1 MKTVPR
7 PEPAVKGASWPSRLL
22 DGLGGLGGW
31 LVGPDPGLNR
41 LRIVLCAMATIA
53 GAIGA
58 EWLFVHFTGALLR
71 PAPPAAAGAAA
82 AGRVVAAN
90 HALLIFAMI
99 LGGVIGLTAAISVQD
114 TRPRDQVV
122 SMLVLPVPMI
132 AVMALALA
140 VAHHRVLALCL
151 LPLILAVG
159 TYPRRFGPA
168 GVRVGPLV
176 FTGYLF
182 GFLLGSVITLGDT
195 GWLTA
200 EIGVGIVVAIAV
212 KVGVFHDTSS
222 RALRRTQ
229 RSYAARAR
237 RLAGLALAA
246 FDEPGP
252 RASRRLDRHKTRLGE
267 ATHLIEGQLADPGV
281 AQADSAAALLHQRLF
296 DSWLALANLS
306 RFAAA
311 LGRSPLYAG
320 QRKQVREILAS
331 LRDGRLDDARASAL
345 AFAET
350 LTAPADPDG
359 DNTEII
365 AHRFAG
371 SVTDFADALSQW
383 LELGAQDQPAGAHA
397 LFTPAVPLRQGG
409 SLSITAAATA
419 EASSTAEPGLH
430 LRLVAV
436 APYVRTAIQ
445 VGVAVGAAIALGDL
459 LSGQRFYWAAIG
471 AFVVFQGT
479 SNTEEQVSK
488 ALSRIVGTLVGI
500 VVGDRLV
507 DLIGPHAAAWTIV
520 IILVSVLLGLYLQRA
535 DYAFLVIGITVMV
548 SQLYT
553 ELGDFS
559 TALLVQR
566 LEETAIGAAVA
577 AAVVLVV
584 LPLHASRVA
593 RVALRGYLAAMA
605 SLLRHTCAAFG
616 GQEDAALRQDDTRAL
631 NTAYQALATSIQS
644 MRRIQAGGQSQRA
657 GATIVAATSARRY
670 ALNLVRDIPPTAVP
684 IAVPDAGTAALL
696 NRGGQ
701 TLEASLT
708 SLQSALAGPG
718 GYTYTRS
725 ASLFDVI
732 EQRLVASGGG
742 SSDGQLA
749 LRDLRLIDGALAEL
763 AIAMGLHVISYDI
776 GPADDHVRS
785 AGAPTPA
792 APDPAGEPA
801 APDAGGEPAA
811 PDPAGE
817 PASSQSAAADG
828 GEPDR

>member
-1 MKTVPR
+1 VKAVLR

-41 LRIVLCAMATIA
+41 LRVVLCAMVTIA

-71 PAPPAAAGAAA
+71 PAPPAAAGADAA
-82 AGRVVAAN
+82 VRVAAAN
-90 HALLIFAMI
+90 HALLIFAMV

-114 TRPRDQVV
+114 TQPRDQVV

-132 AVMALALA
+132 AVLALSLA
-140 VAHHRVLALCL
+140 VAPHRVLALCL
-151 LPLILAVG
+151 LPLILAAG

-168 GVRVGPLV
+168 GVRVAPLL

-182 GFLLGSVITLGDT
+182 GFLLRSVITLGDT

-200 EIGVGIVVAIAV
+200 EIGVGIVVAIVV

-252 RASRRLDRHKTRLGE
+252 RASRRLYRHKTRLGE
-267 ATHLIEGQLADPGV
+267 ATQLIDGQLADPGV
-281 AQADSAAALLHQRLF
+281 AQGDSAAALLHQRLF
-296 DSWLALANLS
+296 DSWLALSNLA

-311 LGRSPLYAG
+311 LGRSPLHAG
-320 QRKQVREILAS
+320 QREQVREILAS
-331 LRDGRLDDARASAL
+331 LRDGRFDSARASAL
-345 AFAET
+345 AFAGT

-359 DNTEII
+359 DNTEIM

-383 LELGAQDQPAGAHA
+383 LELGARDQPAGAEA

-409 SLSITAAATA
+409 SLSVTAAATA
-419 EASSTAEPGLH
+419 EASSTAEPGRH
-430 LRLVAV
+430 PRRVAV

-445 VGVAVGAAIALGDL
+445 VGVAIGVAIALGDL

-479 SNTEEQVSK
+479 SNTEEQISK

-507 DLIGPHAAAWTIV
+507 DLMGPHAAAWVIV
-520 IILVSVLLGLYLQRA
+520 IILASVLLGLYLQRA

-566 LEETAIGAAVA
+566 FEETAIGAAVA

-605 SLLRHTCAAFG
+605 SLLRHTYATLG
-616 GQEDAALRQDDTRAL
+616 GEEDAALLQDDTRAL
-631 NTAYQALATSIQS
+631 NTAYQALASSIRS

-657 GATIVAATSARRY
+657 GTTIVAATSARRY
-670 ALNLVRDIPPTAVP
+670 ALNLVRDIPPAAVPPADTAV
-684 IAVPDAGTAALL
+684 LL
-696 NRGGQ
+696 DRGCQ
-701 TLEASLT
+701 TLQTSLT

-725 ASLFDVI
+725 ASLFDLI
-732 EQRLVASGGG
+732 EQRLAAPGRGSG
-742 SSDGQLA
+742 DGHLA
-749 LRDLRLIDGALAEL
+749 LRDLRLVDGALAEL
-763 AIAMGLHVISYDI
+763 AGALGLHVTSYDI
-776 GPADDHVRS
+776 GPAEDQIRS
-785 AGAPTPA
+785 AG
-792 APDPAGEPA
+792 
-801 APDAGGEPAA
+801 A

-817 PASSQSAAADG
+817 PASSQSTVADG
-828 GEPDR
+828 SEPDR

>member
-1 MKTVPR
+1 MKAVLR
-7 PEPAVKGASWPSRLL
+7 PEAAVKGDSWPSRLL

-31 LVGPDPGLNR
+31 LVAPDPGLNR
-41 LRIVLCAMATIA
+41 LRTVLGAILTIA

-58 EWLFVHFTGALLR
+58 EWLFVRFTGALQR
-71 PAPPAAAGAAA
+71 SAPPAAAGTAAA
-82 AGRVVAAN
+82 VRVAAAN
-90 HALLIFAMI
+90 HAVLVFAMV
-99 LGGVIGLTAAISVQD
+99 LGGVVGLTAAISVQD
-114 TRPRDQVV
+114 TQPRDQVV
-122 SMLVLPVPMI
+122 SILVLPVPMI
-132 AVMALALA
+132 AVLALSLA
-140 VAHHRVLALCL
+140 VARHRVLALCL
-151 LPLILAVG
+151 LPLILAAG
-159 TYPRRFGPA
+159 TYLRRFGPV
-168 GVRVGPLV
+168 GVRVGPLL
-176 FTGYLF
+176 FSGYLF
-182 GFLLGSVITLGDT
+182 GFLLGSVISLGDT

-200 EIGVGIVVAIAV
+200 EIGVGIVVAIVV
-212 KVGVFHDTSS
+212 KVGVFHDISR

-252 RASRRLDRHKTRLGE
+252 RASRRLYRYKTRLGE
-267 ATHLIEGQLADPGV
+267 ATQLIDGQLADPGV

-296 DSWLALANLS
+296 DSWLALGNLA

-320 QRKQVREILAS
+320 QREQVREILAS
-331 LRDGRLDDARASAL
+331 LRDGRCDSARASAL

-371 SVTDFADALSQW
+371 SVTDFTDALSQW
-383 LELGAQDQPAGAHA
+383 LVLGAQDQPGGGA
-397 LFTPAVPLRQGG
+397 LFAPAVPLRQGG
-409 SLSITAAATA
+409 SLSVTAAATA
-419 EASSTAEPGLH
+419 EASSTAEPGH
-430 LRLVAV
+430 YMRRAAV

-445 VGVAVGAAIALGDL
+445 VGVAIGAAIALGDL

-479 SNTEEQVSK
+479 SNTEEQVGK
-488 ALSRIVGTLVGI
+488 ALSRIVGTIVGI
-500 VVGDRLV
+500 VVGSYLV
-507 DLIGPHAAAWTIV
+507 DLIGPHAAAWMIV
-520 IILVSVLLGLYLQRA
+520 IILASVLLGLYLQRA

-548 SQLYT
+548 SQLYA

-559 TALLVQR
+559 NSLLVQR

-577 AAVVLVV
+577 AVVVVAV

-605 SLLRHTCAAFG
+605 SLLRRAY
-616 GQEDAALRQDDTRAL
+616 AALGGEEEAALLQDDTRAL
-631 NTAYQALATSIQS
+631 DTAYRALASSIQS

-657 GATIVAATSARRY
+657 GATIAAATSARHY
-670 ALNLVRDIPPTAVP
+670 ALNLVRDIPSA
-684 IAVPDAGTAALL
+684 AVPDADTAALM
-696 NRGGQ
+696 NRGCQ
-701 TLEASLT
+701 TLQASLT
-708 SLQSALAGPG
+708 SLQSAVAGPDG
-718 GYTYTRS
+718 CTYTRS
-725 ASLFDVI
+725 ASLFDLI
-732 EQRLVASGGG
+732 EQRLAAPWSGNG
-742 SSDGQLA
+742 DGRLA

-763 AIAMGLHVISYDI
+763 ADALGLPVTSYDI
-776 GPADDHVRS
+776 GPADDHIRS
-785 AGAPTPA
+785 AT
-792 APDPAGEPA
+792 
-801 APDAGGEPAA
+801 A

-817 PASSQSAAADG
+817 PASSQSGAADG

>member
-1 MKTVPR
+1 VKAVLR

-22 DGLGGLGGW
+22 DGLDGLGGW

-41 LRIVLCAMATIA
+41 LRTVLCAMLTIA

-82 AGRVVAAN
+82 AVRVVAAN
-90 HALLIFAMI
+90 HAVLIFAMV
-99 LGGVIGLTAAISVQD
+99 LGGVVGLTAAIAVQD

-132 AVMALALA
+132 AVLALSLA
-140 VAHHRVLALCL
+140 VARHRVLALCL
-151 LPLILAVG
+151 LPVILAAG
-159 TYPRRFGPA
+159 TYLRRFGPV
-168 GVRVGPLV
+168 GVRVGPML
-176 FTGYLF
+176 FSGYLF

-200 EIGVGIVVAIAV
+200 EIEVGIVVAIVV
-212 KVGVFHDTSS
+212 KAGVFHDTSR
-222 RALRRTQ
+222 RALQRTQ

-252 RASRRLDRHKTRLGE
+252 RASRRLYRHKARLGE
-267 ATHLIEGQLADPGV
+267 ATQLIDGQLADPGV
-281 AQADSAAALLHQRLF
+281 AQADSAAALLHQHLF
-296 DSWLALANLS
+296 DSWLALGNLT

-311 LGRSPLYAG
+311 LGRSPLHAG
-320 QRKQVREILAS
+320 QREQVREMLAS
-331 LRDGRLDDARASAL
+331 LQDGRFDRARASAL
-345 AFAET
+345 ALAET

-371 SVTDFADALSQW
+371 SVTDFTDALPQW
-383 LELGAQDQPAGAHA
+383 LALGAQDQPGGGA
-397 LFTPAVPLRQGG
+397 LFVPAVPLRGL
-409 SLSITAAATA
+409 SLSVTAAATA
-419 EASSTAEPGLH
+419 EASSTAEPGRY
-430 LRLVAV
+430 LRRAAM

-445 VGVAVGAAIALGDL
+445 VGVAIGAAIALGDL
-459 LSGQRFYWAAIG
+459 LSGQRFYWAVIG

-479 SNTEEQVSK
+479 SNTEEQIGK

-500 VVGDRLV
+500 VVGSRLV
-507 DLIGPHAAAWTIV
+507 DLIGPHAAAWMIV
-520 IILVSVLLGLYLQRA
+520 IILASVLLGLYLQRA

-548 SQLYT
+548 SQLYS

-559 TALLVQR
+559 NSLLVQR

-577 AAVVLVV
+577 AAVVVAV

-605 SLLRHTCAAFG
+605 GLLQRAYAALG
-616 GQEDAALRQDDTRAL
+616 GEEDAASLQDDSRAL
-631 NTAYQALATSIQS
+631 DTAYRALAASIES
-644 MRRIQAGGQSQRA
+644 IRWIQAGGKSQRA

-670 ALNLVRDIPPTAVP
+670 ALNLVRDIPPA
-684 IAVPDAGTAALL
+684 AVPDAGTVALL
-696 NRGGQ
+696 NRGCQ
-701 TLEASLT
+701 TLQASLT
-708 SLQSALAGPG
+708 SLQSAVAGPG

-725 ASLFDVI
+725 ASLFDLL
-732 EQRLVASGGG
+732 EQRLAAPASGSG
-742 SSDGQLA
+742 DGHLA

-763 AIAMGLHVISYDI
+763 AGALGLNVTSYDI
-776 GPADDHVRS
+776 GPADDQIRS
-785 AGAPTPA
+785 AGAP
-792 APDPAGEPA
+792 DPV
-801 APDAGGEPAA
+801 
-811 PDPAGE
+811 GE

>member
-1 MKTVPR
+1 VENVLR
-7 PEPAVKGASWPSRLL
+7 PEPAVKGARWPSRLL

-71 PAPPAAAGAAA
+71 PAPPAADGAAA
-82 AGRVVAAN
+82 AVRVVAAN
-90 HALLIFAMI
+90 HALLIFAMV

-132 AVMALALA
+132 AVLALSLA
-140 VAHHRVLALCL
+140 IAHHRVLALCL
-151 LPLILAVG
+151 LPLILAAG

-168 GVRVGPLV
+168 GVRVGPLL

-182 GFLLGSVITLGDT
+182 GFLLGSVITLGDI

-252 RASRRLDRHKTRLGE
+252 RASRRLYRHKTRLGE
-267 ATHLIEGQLADPGV
+267 ATQLIDGQLADPGL
-281 AQADSAAALLHQRLF
+281 ARPDSAAALLHQGLF
-296 DSWLALANLS
+296 DSWLALGNLA

-320 QRKQVREILAS
+320 QREQVREILAS

-350 LTAPADPDG
+350 LTAPTDPDG

-383 LELGAQDQPAGAHA
+383 LELGAQDQPAGAEA
-397 LFTPAVPLRQGG
+397 LFAPAVPLRQGG
-409 SLSITAAATA
+409 SLSVTAAATA
-419 EASSTAEPGLH
+419 EASSTAEPGRH

-479 SNTEEQVSK
+479 SNTEEQISK

-500 VVGDRLV
+500 VAGDRLV
-507 DLIGPHAAAWTIV
+507 SLIGPHGAAWMIV
-520 IILVSVLLGLYLQRA
+520 IILASVLLGLYLQRA

-593 RVALRGYLAAMA
+593 RVALQGYLAAMA
-605 SLLRHTCAAFG
+605 SLLRHTYAAFG
-616 GQEDAALRQDDTRAL
+616 GEQDADAALQQDDTRAL
-631 NTAYQALATSIQS
+631 NTAYQSLASSIQS
-644 MRRIQAGGQSQRA
+644 MRRVQAGGQSERA

-670 ALNLVRDIPPTAVP
+670 ALNLVRDIPPA
-684 IAVPDAGTAALL
+684 AVPDADTAALL

-701 TLEASLT
+701 TLQASLT

-732 EQRLVASGGG
+732 EQRLTAPGGG
-742 SSDGQLA
+742 SGDGRLA

-763 AIAMGLHVISYDI
+763 ASALGLHVVSYDI
-776 GPADDHVRS
+776 VPADDHVRS
-785 AGAPTPA
+785 AGAPNPA
-792 APDPAGEPA
+792 
-801 APDAGGEPAA
+801 GEPAA

>member
-1 MKTVPR
+1 MKAVSR
-7 PEPAVKGASWPSRLL
+7 PEPAVKGDSWPSRLL
-22 DGLGGLGGW
+22 DGLSGLGGW

-41 LRIVLCAMATIA
+41 LRTVLCAMATIA

-82 AGRVVAAN
+82 AARVVTAN
-90 HALLIFAMI
+90 HALLIFAMV

-114 TRPRDQVV
+114 TQPRDQVLN
-122 SMLVLPVPMI
+122 MLVLPVPMI
-132 AVMALALA
+132 AVLALSLA
-140 VAHHRVLALCL
+140 VAPHRVLALCL
-151 LPLILAVG
+151 LPLILAAG

-168 GVRVGPLV
+168 GVRVAPLL

-182 GFLLGSVITLGDT
+182 GFLLGSVITVGDT
-195 GWLTA
+195 GWLAA
-200 EIGVGIVVAIAV
+200 EIGVAIVVAIVV
-212 KVGVFHDTSS
+212 KVGVLHDTSS

-252 RASRRLDRHKTRLGE
+252 RASRRLSRHKTRLGE
-267 ATHLIEGQLADPGV
+267 ATQLIAGQLADPGV
-281 AQADSAAALLHQRLF
+281 AQGDSAAALLHQGLF
-296 DSWLALANLS
+296 DSWLALSNLA

-311 LGRSPLYAG
+311 LGRSPLHTG
-320 QRKQVREILAS
+320 QRAQIREILAS
-331 LRDGRLDDARASAL
+331 LRDGRCDSARASAL

-350 LTAPADPDG
+350 LTAPVDPDG
-359 DNTEII
+359 DKTEIL

-371 SVTDFADALSQW
+371 SVIDFADALSQW
-383 LELGAQDQPAGAHA
+383 LELGARDQPAGAEA

-409 SLSITAAATA
+409 SLSVTAAATA
-419 EASSTAEPGLH
+419 EASSTAEPGRH
-430 LRLVAV
+430 LRRVAV
-436 APYVRTAIQ
+436 APYVRAAIQ
-445 VGVAVGAAIALGDL
+445 VGVAIGAAIALGDL
-459 LSGQRFYWAAIG
+459 LSGQRFYWAVIG

-479 SNTEEQVSK
+479 SNTDEQISK

-500 VVGDRLV
+500 VVGSRLV
-507 DLIGPHAAAWTIV
+507 DLIGPHAAGWMIV
-520 IILVSVLLGLYLQRA
+520 IILASVLLGLYLQRA

-548 SQLYT
+548 SQLYR

-566 LEETAIGAAVA
+566 LEETAIGVTVA
-577 AAVVLVV
+577 AAMV
-584 LPLHASRVA
+584 
-593 RVALRGYLAAMA
+593 
-605 SLLRHTCAAFG
+605 SLLRHTYAALG
-616 GQEDAALRQDDTRAL
+616 GEEDAALLQDDTRAL
-631 NTAYQALATSIQS
+631 NTAYGALASSIQS

-670 ALNLVRDIPPTAVP
+670 ALNLVRDIPPTTVP
-684 IAVPDAGTAALL
+684 AADTAALL

-701 TLEASLT
+701 TLQASLA

-725 ASLFDVI
+725 ASLFDLI
-732 EQRLVASGGG
+732 EQRLAAPGRGSG
-742 SSDGQLA
+742 DGHLA

-763 AIAMGLHVISYDI
+763 AGTLGLYVTSYDI
-776 GPADDHVRS
+776 GPADEQIRS
-785 AGAPTPA
+785 AGAP
-792 APDPAGEPA
+792 DL
-801 APDAGGEPAA
+801 
-811 PDPAGE
+811 AGE
-817 PASSQSAAADG
+817 PASSQSATADG